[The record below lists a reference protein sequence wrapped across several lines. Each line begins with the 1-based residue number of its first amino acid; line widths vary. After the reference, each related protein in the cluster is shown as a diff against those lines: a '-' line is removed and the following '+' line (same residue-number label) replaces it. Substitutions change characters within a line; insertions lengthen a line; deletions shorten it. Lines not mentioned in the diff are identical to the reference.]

1 MLNLRTAIT
10 LQQPKASK
18 FGSYVPNA
26 DTTTADDALVVT
38 PKGDADN
45 NPKILTRTT
54 FTLTPTESVS
64 LFLTHNYTGKRAAN
78 RNNAWYLPG
87 FHTVDLGASVSFG
100 QDGRFKLQANVNNVL
115 NQVGVLSWAR
125 TGGFFNSLDR
135 QGLTKADV
143 TGNPNQLLN
152 IISIQPRSFWLTG
165 TVKF

>member
-1 MLNLRTAIT
+1 MFNVRTAIT
-10 LQQPKASK
+10 LQDPKASK
-18 FGSYVPNA
+18 FGSYVPNL
-26 DTTTADDALVVT
+26 DTTVSDDQLVLT

-54 FTLTPTESVS
+54 ATFTPTESASV
-64 LFLTHNYTGKRAAN
+64 FLTHNYTGKRAAN

-87 FHTVDLGASVSFG
+87 FHTFDLGASVSFG
-100 QDGRFKLQANVNNVL
+100 QDDKFKLQANVNNL
-115 NQVGVLSWAR
+115 FNQVGVLSWAR

-143 TGNPNQLLN
+143 TANPNQLLN